1 MEDLEFIENCQNF
14 YIEAS
19 DFIEENYQ
27 IDNFYSAEVLLKEI
41 DKTKK
46 DESNDDL

>member
-19 DFIEENYQ
+19 DFIEKNY
-27 IDNFYSAEVLLKEI
+27 ILENFYSAEVLLKEI
-41 DKTKK
+41 DKT
-46 DESNDDL
+46 ENNNSNSDL

>member
-19 DFIEENYQ
+19 DFIEKNYQ

-46 DESNDDL
+46 DESNNDL